1 MMKTQNINTPITSQ
15 SARTHSA
22 KQKMLFFLFLPMEK
36 KKKKTNSLSLATI
49 TSITSSSQ
57 LPAQVFQFV
66 SEVY

>member
-49 TSITSSSQ
+49 TSSSQ